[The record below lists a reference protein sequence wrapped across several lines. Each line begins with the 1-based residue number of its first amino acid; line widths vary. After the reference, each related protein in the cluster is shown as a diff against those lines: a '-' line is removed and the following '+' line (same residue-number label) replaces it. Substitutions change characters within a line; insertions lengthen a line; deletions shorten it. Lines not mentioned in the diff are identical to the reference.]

1 MPQSRRVGAGSFLR
15 IALHP
20 FYCRCFH
27 SLYKCSMI
35 FSIAPDSWPQPCQET
50 KNSTGFCK
58 LYKTQFFLTIL
69 NVLQF
74 TFSAP
79 FIIYF
84 YVLSFEQSLS
94 RNYSFENFC
103 RRLIISVVRLPAVS
117 IYSVSYLRRSD
128 QYHGTLI

>member
-15 IALHP
+15 IASHP

-27 SLYKCSMI
+27 SLYKRSMN
-35 FSIAPDSWPQPCQET
+35 FSIPPDSWPQPRQET

-58 LYKTQFFLTIL
+58 LYKTQFFLTVF

-84 YVLSFEQSLS
+84 YVLSSEQSLS

-103 RRLIISVVRLPAVS
+103 KRLITPVVRLPAVS

-128 QYHGTLI
+128 Q